1 MSSAPHTL
9 EGVSGSSETLHDLS
23 LARGTLNRDGLRRRD
38 PDLLYLRLKDPMTR
52 VVELVGGRAQVIES
66 DRGCALLLRS
76 PEDRDSHRLAVFL
89 GHDDQGTAYVGVVGE
104 AAEVQDDQGTAG
116 TAPWR
121 TLREVGVLLS
131 DRDAGLFVTVQ
142 GLANWHASHTHC
154 PMCGATTEPDQAGWI
169 RRCTQDRSEH
179 YPRTDPAVIMAVTD
193 AADRLLLAR
202 SPLWPQGRLSV
213 LAGFVEPGESLEAAV
228 AREVFEEVGLVVGQV
243 RYLGNQ
249 PWPFP
254 SSLMVG
260 FTARAVGVTLHLD
273 REEIVQAVWVSR
285 QDLREMVLAGTF
297 GLSPTVSIA
306 RRMIERWYGG
316 PIDQSAGHSLPEG
329 QRRLPGTDNAGFPVR
344 TTRVHREG

>member
-1 MSSAPHTL
+1 
-9 EGVSGSSETLHDLS
+9 VSESLETLRDLS
-23 LARGTLNRDGLRRRD
+23 LARGTLDRAGLRRRD
-38 PDLLYLRLKDPMTR
+38 PDLLRLLLKDPSTR
-52 VVELVGGRAQVIES
+52 IVELVGGRAQVIES
-66 DRGCALLLRS
+66 DRDCALLLRS
-76 PEDRDSHRLAVFL
+76 PEEQDAFRLTVFL
-89 GHDDQGTAYVGVVGE
+89 GQDGHGTAYVGLVG
-104 AAEVQDDQGTAG
+104 AIGDAQDPSG

-131 DRDAGLFVTVQ
+131 DRDAGMFATLQ

-154 PMCGATTEPDQAGWI
+154 PSCGAPTEPDQAGWI
-169 RRCTQDRSEH
+169 RRCTQDGTEH

-202 SPLWPQGRLSV
+202 NPNWPQGRLSV

-228 AREVFEEVGLVVGQV
+228 AREVFEEVGVVVEQV

-260 FTARAVGVTLHLD
+260 FTARAIDPTLHLD
-273 REEIVQAVWVSR
+273 QEEIVEAVWASR
-285 QDLREMVLAGTF
+285 EELREMVLAGRF
-297 GLSPTVSIA
+297 GISPTVSIA

-316 PIDQSAGHSLPEG
+316 LI
-329 QRRLPGTDNAGFPVR
+329 V
-344 TTRVHREG
+344 TT